1 MINKKFVA
9 IVLAVGLIVS
19 IGCVVS
25 QPRAINQQNNLQ
37 ADRLLGAV
45 INDSEQQTARSIDK
59 AKLGILPVL
68 AEVPPGQN
76 EPEYESIPSYSLGD
90 ANPIPT
96 YDLTGAWYWY
106 AQTSTNEV
114 LIIIQSGNMIEGTME
129 EFNKTVFSSPPDP
142 IAGTIYRDRV
152 EFTRKY
158 LNEWTR
164 QYSGVVYGTLY
175 SLMSIQGTYTTTE
188 YPGQY
193 TWTAQG
199 PPFKAIGR
207 KGLPDNLQA
216 DNLHRVDEEGST
228 HWGPV
233 P

>member
-1 MINKKFVA
+1 MKMISMINKKFLV
-9 IVLAVGLIVS
+9 IVLAMGLIVS
-19 IGCVVS
+19 IGCVMS
-25 QPRAINQQNNLQ
+25 QQRAINQQRGWQ
-37 ADRLLGAV
+37 AE
-45 INDSEQQTARSIDK
+45 I
-59 AKLGILPVL
+59 GISPV
-68 AEVPPGQN
+68 EVPPGQN
-76 EPEYESIPSYSLGD
+76 EPEYDSIPSYSPPSYSLED

-96 YDLTGAWYWY
+96 YNPPNYDLTGMWY
-106 AQTSTNEV
+106 AQTSTNEE
-114 LIIIQSGNMIEGTME
+114 LIIIQSGNTIEGTMVE
-129 EFNKTVFSSPPDP
+129 VNKTVSSSPPDP
-142 IAGTIYRDRV
+142 IAGTIYRGRV
-152 EFTRKY
+152 EFARKY

-164 QYSGVVYGTLY
+164 QYSGVVSGAPD

-188 YPGQY
+188 YPGQH

-199 PPFKAIGR
+199 PLFKEIGR

>member
-1 MINKKFVA
+1 MKMISMINKKFLV
-9 IVLAVGLIVS
+9 IFLAMGLIVS
-19 IGCVVS
+19 IGCVMS
-25 QPRAINQQNNLQ
+25 QKRAINQPMGWQ
-37 ADRLLGAV
+37 AE
-45 INDSEQQTARSIDK
+45 I
-59 AKLGILPVL
+59 GISPV
-68 AEVPPGQN
+68 EVPPGQN
-76 EPEYESIPSYSLGD
+76 EPEYDSIPSYSPPSYSLGD

-96 YDLTGAWYWY
+96 YDPPTYDLTGMWY

-114 LIIIQSGNMIEGTME
+114 LIIIQSGNTIGGTMDG
-129 EFNKTVFSSPPDP
+129 FNETGSSPDP
-142 IAGTIYRDRV
+142 IAGTIYRGRV

-164 QYSGVVYGTLY
+164 YSGVVSGTPD

-188 YPGQY
+188 YPGQH

-199 PPFKAIGR
+199 PLFKEIGR